1 MQAACKHF
9 GTFRPAMGGRIEQQL
24 SGQKA
29 PLQRRMAGRIKVS
42 SCGWRHQ
49 GIEAI

>member
-9 GTFRPAMGGRIEQQL
+9 GTFRPANGGRIEQQL
-24 SGQKA
+24 AGQKA
-29 PLQRRMAGRIKVS
+29 PLQRHMAGRIKVS
-42 SCGWRHQ
+42 SSGWRQQ